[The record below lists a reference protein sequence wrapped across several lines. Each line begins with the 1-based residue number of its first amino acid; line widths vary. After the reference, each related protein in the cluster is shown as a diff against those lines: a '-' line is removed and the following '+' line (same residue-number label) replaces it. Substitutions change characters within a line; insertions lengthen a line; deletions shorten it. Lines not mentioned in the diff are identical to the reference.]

1 MAMNRLTVGRRQV
14 WVCLGGPALGT
25 WFLGSRFML
34 DALPWPAQMTSPWP
48 LCPTLMISGYEFGM
62 SRGIWWSQENCRL
75 VPSFQNQRNIVC
87 R

>member
-1 MAMNRLTVGRRQV
+1 
-14 WVCLGGPALGT
+14 
-25 WFLGSRFML
+25 ML

-75 VPSFQNQRNIVC
+75 VPSVQNQRNIVC